1 MGTTK
6 MKKTPNAFQK
16 MIHRFL
22 MLDPVSAF
30 LAISLYRLD
39 TLVLKVSKGKHTIA
53 EIVGLPMIQ
62 ITTTG
67 AKTGEPRTMP
77 LVSLFDGEKIALIGS
92 NFGRKANPGWY
103 YNLKAHPQCTALVN
117 GCLQNY
123 LARETQGE
131 ERQRYWSMAVL
142 VYKGY
147 ELYAIRAAHRQ
158 IPVMI
163 LEPAK

>member
-1 MGTTK
+1 

-16 MIHRFL
+16 LLHRFL
-22 MLDPVSAF
+22 MLGPVSAF
-30 LAISLYRLD
+30 LAISLFRIDRLI
-39 TLVLKVSKGKHTIA
+39 LKISKGKHTVA
-53 EIVGLPMIQ
+53 ELVGLPMTQ

-67 AKTGEPRTMP
+67 AKTGEARTMP

-92 NFGRKANPGWY
+92 NFGRKTNPGWY

-117 GCLQNY
+117 GRVQNY
-123 LARETQGE
+123 LARETQSD
-131 ERQRYWSMAVL
+131 EREKYWNMAVS